1 MKTKLR
7 RLFAAITLLLVSTA
21 CSQGDVENLYSKYK
35 AYFLYEKVLTA
46 DPLQKSLTGL
56 GEYCTIQSDGRN
68 IYFNSLT
75 NSYSDPVTSSDLYK
89 KWVWI
94 NGLIIGHS
102 NNPDMITGEMSI
114 YCYDLVCPNCYE
126 DSNISRSLTLQEFG
140 KVHCGRCQR
149 TYNLNDNGSCE
160 ERGTKLFQYRVFY
173 NGSNTLLVNN

>member
-46 DPLQKSLTGL
+46 DPLQQALTGL

-94 NGLIIGHS
+94 NGLIVGHS